1 MKALVI
7 PKNNISN
14 KASVK
19 TFLKILDDENV
30 KYEVIPFDEVDAF
43 YDEIHKKNLK
53 NSFDILISYGGD
65 GTILKSARI
74 ARKLDIPILGINAG
88 NIGFL
93 TVINDLKNAKL
104 AIQNIKKN
112 KYLCEERSMLD
123 VEIVRGNKKIFNS
136 YAVNEATI
144 TSINICK
151 MGKYKLL
158 VGKEKKLFT
167 EYSSDGIIVAT
178 PTGSTAHSL
187 SMGGPIVSPDVNC
200 FIITAIYPH
209 TLNQRSIVISGNEDL
224 YIEIQRDGQIVDID
238 GRIEFELKEKD
249 IIKLSRLKKT
259 VKYIIFE
266 ENSFL
271 VNIKNKIK
279 AI

>member
-19 TFLKILDDENV
+19 TFLKILDGENV

-104 AIQNIKKN
+104 AIQNIKRN

-123 VEIVRGNKKIFNS
+123 VEIVRDNKKVFNS